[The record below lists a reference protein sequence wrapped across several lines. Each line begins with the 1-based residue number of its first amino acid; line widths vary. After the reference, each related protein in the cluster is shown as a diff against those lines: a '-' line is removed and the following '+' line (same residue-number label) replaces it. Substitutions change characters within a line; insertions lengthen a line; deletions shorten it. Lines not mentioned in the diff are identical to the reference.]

1 MDAPPARR
9 RSLSDSTILLA
20 ALLAALVT
28 FAARAQV
35 KTPSTTRPT
44 TRATATTIPTK
55 IDPDLVGW
63 WRADRAGPDGL
74 IDLTGKGHVARP
86 MASAGKIA
94 VEQVDGRA
102 GVRFTRDGQG
112 LSAGS
117 DPAFDFTADFTVALR
132 VKLAADTGDVTLLSK
147 ADRGGA
153 AGWAIVHGI
162 RGIGGI
168 GFVAAPGVFVPTPLK
183 ATDGWS
189 HVAVTFHDRDF
200 LLYVDG
206 KQIGIRE
213 LEVVPPPAKAALTFG
228 ASPQGGG
235 RMDGWL
241 DDVRIY
247 HRALTPAEMEALAA
261 GREPKNPYGKLAP
274 AEEKSVRGLIRQ
286 LGADDFAKREA
297 AGASLKQMGRR
308 IFPILK
314 EYRDSD
320 DLEVASRVRDLLGD
334 LPTGG
339 GDEGTQRK

>member
-1 MDAPPARR
+1 MDAPPFCPS
-9 RSLSDSTILLA
+9 SLSDRAIFLA
-20 ALLAALVT
+20 AVLATVVT
-28 FAARAQV
+28 VAARAEV
-35 KTPSTTRPT
+35 KTPPTTQPSTHASTT
-44 TRATATTIPTK
+44 TRPTK

-63 WRADRAGPDGL
+63 WRADRAGGDGL

-86 MASAGKIA
+86 TASAGKVA
-94 VEQVDGRA
+94 AERVDGRT

-112 LSAGS
+112 LTAGS
-117 DPAFDFTADFTVALR
+117 DAAFDFTADFTVALR
-132 VKLAADTGDVTLLSK
+132 VKLAADTGDVTLVSK
-147 ADRGGA
+147 ADRGSG

-206 KQIGIRE
+206 KPIGIRE
-213 LEVVPPPAKAALTFG
+213 LEVVPPPAKADLTFG
-228 ASPQGGG
+228 AAARGGG
-235 RMDGWL
+235 GMDGWL

-261 GREPKNPYGKLAP
+261 GREPEIPYGKLSA
-274 AEEKSVRGLIRQ
+274 ADEKRVRALIRQ
-286 LGADDFAKREA
+286 LGAEDFAKREA
-297 AGASLKQMGRR
+297 AGAALKGMGRR

-314 EYRDSD
+314 EYRDAD
-320 DLEVASRVRDLLGD
+320 DLEVASRVQGLLGD

-339 GDEGTQRK
+339 ASDGEERR